1 MALKRPEHPL
11 RVAAVVGALLI
22 AVNIA
27 IIGARSQQDGPA
39 STRRPIEIQ
48 QLFPDEDGHI
58 LPQATVGADL
68 RDDFTGQLTINGTLI
83 PKDETTGD
91 PSLGLV
97 LFEPSDGKTFDEF
110 EPGGHTAVIEWWPR
124 TIVNPEDAQAQ
135 SELRSYTWAFSVG

>member
-1 MALKRPEHPL
+1 MALRRPEHPL
-11 RVAAVVGALLI
+11 RVAAVVGAVLI

-27 IIGARSQQDGPA
+27 IIGARSQHDGPA
-39 STRRPIEIQ
+39 ATGRPIEIQ
-48 QLFPDEDGHI
+48 QLFPEEDQRI

-68 RDDFTGQLTINGTLI
+68 RDDFTGQLFINGTLI

-110 EPGGHTAVIEWWPR
+110 GPGGHTAVIEWWPR
-124 TIVNPEDAQAQ
+124 TIVNPEDARAEN
-135 SELRSYTWAFSVG
+135 ELRSYTWAFSVG